1 MRYRAGTGL
10 FRNTVPGPVL
20 NGGKWG
26 MEYTGMNRNNDND
39 DLRASR
45 GPEPGTGPSDGNAQ
59 SGSEGNA
66 ERSPDEIERD
76 IADIRSRMD
85 RTLDE
90 LEFRLSPGQLT
101 SGAVDLVKDVM
112 RGNPSRLGDAIRNN
126 PIPVVMIGI
135 GALWLAFAM
144 NRPQQPHDDT
154 GTRRLSRLGP
164 DEIAEVLSP
173 LISVTLQGVDG
184 LRQAE
189 SKIPDSEI
197 QAIVRE
203 IGQQHER
210 AAAALDAEV
219 RRHGATPLV
228 GVMAPSRPH
237 PAWSELRR
245 ALVTGEAAAIIA
257 AIENGE
263 DSALESFR
271 MALHADLPDE
281 TRVVVGAHFHAIQQ
295 THNRM
300 SALKNATS

>member
-1 MRYRAGTGL
+1 
-10 FRNTVPGPVL
+10 VL

-26 MEYTGMNRNNDND
+26 MEYTGMNRNSDND

-45 GPEPGTGPSDGNAQ
+45 GPEPGSGPDPGN
-59 SGSEGNA
+59 GNDGNA

-76 IADIRSRMD
+76 IAGIRARMD

-101 SGAVDLVKDVM
+101 AGAVDLVKDVM

-144 NRPQQPHDDT
+144 NRPPRPQDEAGPL
-154 GTRRLSRLGP
+154 RVSRLSP
-164 DEIAEVLSP
+164 AEIAEVLSP
-173 LISVTLQGVDG
+173 LIAVTLQGADG
-184 LRQAE
+184 LRQAGA
-189 SKIPDSEI
+189 KITDPNI
-197 QAIVRE
+197 QEIVRE
-203 IGQQHER
+203 IGQQHDR
-210 AAAALDAEV
+210 AAAALESEV
-219 RRHGATPLV
+219 RRHGAEPV
-228 GVMAPSRPH
+228 AGVMSPSKPH

-245 ALVTGEAAAIIA
+245 ALALDETAAIVN

-263 DSALESFR
+263 DSALEAFR
-271 MALHADLPDE
+271 MALHADLPEE
-281 TRVVVGAHFHAIQQ
+281 TRVLVGAHFHAIQQ

-300 SALKNATS
+300 SALKHATS

>member
-1 MRYRAGTGL
+1 M
-10 FRNTVPGPVL
+10 

-144 NRPQQPHDDT
+144 NRPQQPHDET

-164 DEIAEVLSP
+164 NEIAEVLSP

-189 SKIPDSEI
+189 AKIPDSEI

-203 IGQQHER
+203 IGQQHDR

-245 ALVTGEAAAIIA
+245 ALVTGEAPAIIA

-271 MALHADLPDE
+271 MAFHADLPDE

>member
-1 MRYRAGTGL
+1 M
-10 FRNTVPGPVL
+10 L

-144 NRPQQPHDDT
+144 NRPQQPHDET

-164 DEIAEVLSP
+164 NEIAEVLSP

-184 LRQAE
+184 LLQAE
-189 SKIPDSEI
+189 SKILDRDIKE
-197 QAIVRE
+197 IVRE

-245 ALVTGEAAAIIA
+245 ALVTGEAPAIIA

>member
-1 MRYRAGTGL
+1 VATQAATG
-10 FRNTVPGPVL
+10 GA
-20 NGGKWG
+20 
-26 MEYTGMNRNNDND
+26 D
-39 DLRASR
+39 
-45 GPEPGTGPSDGNAQ
+45 
-59 SGSEGNA
+59 
-66 ERSPDEIERD
+66 RSPEEIERD
-76 IADIRSRMD
+76 IEGIRARMD

-101 SGAVDLVKDVM
+101 AGAVDMVKDVM

-135 GALWLAFAM
+135 GALWLAYAM
-144 NRPQQPHDDT
+144 NRPQQAHDGT
-154 GTRRLSRLGP
+154 GTRRISRLGP

-189 SKIPDSEI
+189 AKIVDRDVQE
-197 QAIVRE
+197 IVRE
-203 IGQQHER
+203 IGQQHDR

-228 GVMAPSRPH
+228 GVTSPSRPH

-245 ALVTGEAAAIIA
+245 ALVTGEIPAIIA

-263 DSALESFR
+263 DSALETFR

-281 TRVVVGAHFHAIQQ
+281 TRVLVGAHFHAIQQ

-300 SALKNATS
+300 SALKKATS

>member
-1 MRYRAGTGL
+1 
-10 FRNTVPGPVL
+10 
-20 NGGKWG
+20 
-26 MEYTGMNRNNDND
+26 MNRNNDND

-144 NRPQQPHDDT
+144 NRPQQPHDET

-164 DEIAEVLSP
+164 NEIAEVLSP

-189 SKIPDSEI
+189 AKIPDSEI

-203 IGQQHER
+203 IGQQHDR

-245 ALVTGEAAAIIA
+245 ALVTGEAPAIIA

-271 MALHADLPDE
+271 MAFHADLPDE

>member
-1 MRYRAGTGL
+1 
-10 FRNTVPGPVL
+10 VL

-26 MEYTGMNRNNDND
+26 MEYTGMNRSNDND
-39 DLRASR
+39 DFKASR
-45 GPEPGTGPSDGNAQ
+45 GAEPGTGPADRNSNNA
-59 SGSEGNA
+59 SGSAEGND
-66 ERSPDEIERD
+66 RSPDEIERD

-101 SGAVDLVKDVM
+101 SGAVDLFKDVM
-112 RGNPSRLGDAIRNN
+112 RGNPSRLGDAVRNN

-144 NRPQQPHDDT
+144 NRPQQVRDEA
-154 GTRRLSRLGP
+154 GAKRISRLGP
-164 DEIAEVLSP
+164 DQIAEVLSP
-173 LISVTLQGVDG
+173 LIAVTLQGVDG

-189 SKIPDSEI
+189 GKISEPAM
-197 QAIVRE
+197 QALVRE
-203 IGQQHER
+203 IGQQHDR
-210 AAAALDAEV
+210 AAAALEAEV
-219 RRHGATPLV
+219 RRHGATPV
-228 GVMAPSRPH
+228 AGAMTPSRPH

-245 ALVTGEAAAIIA
+245 ALVTGEAQSIIT

-263 DSALESFR
+263 ESALETFR
-271 MALHADLPDE
+271 MALHADLPEE
-281 TRVVVGAHFHAIQQ
+281 TRVLVGAHFHAIQQ

>member
-1 MRYRAGTGL
+1 MG
-10 FRNTVPGPVL
+10 N
-20 NGGKWG
+20 WG
-26 MEYTGMNRNNDND
+26 MECTGMNRNTDND
-39 DLRASR
+39 GLRASS
-45 GPEPGTGPSDGNAQ
+45 GPEPGTGPEHRDGD
-59 SGSEGNA
+59 STGA

-76 IADIRSRMD
+76 IASIRARMD
-85 RTLDE
+85 QTLDE

-135 GALWLAFAM
+135 GALWLAVAM
-144 NRPQQPHDDT
+144 GRPQHQQSEAGPN
-154 GTRRLSRLGP
+154 RISRLTP
-164 DEIAEVLSP
+164 DGIAEVLSP
-173 LISVTLQGVDG
+173 LIAVTLQGVDG

-189 SKIPDSEI
+189 AKIADPDV

-203 IGQQHER
+203 IAQQHDR
-210 AAAALDAEV
+210 AAAALEAEV
-219 RRHGATPLV
+219 RRHGATPLA
-228 GVMAPSRPH
+228 GVMPPSRPH

-245 ALVTGEAAAIIA
+245 ALALGETAGIVS

-263 DSALESFR
+263 DSALEAFR

-281 TRVVVGAHFHAIQQ
+281 TRVLVGAHFHAIQQ

-300 SALKNATS
+300 SALRNATS

>member
-1 MRYRAGTGL
+1 M
-10 FRNTVPGPVL
+10 L

-45 GPEPGTGPSDGNAQ
+45 GPEPGAGPSDGIGQNAND
-59 SGSEGNA
+59 GNA
-66 ERSPDEIERD
+66 DRSPDEIERD

-101 SGAVDLVKDVM
+101 AGAVDMVKDVM

-144 NRPQQPHDDT
+144 NRPQQPRDET
-154 GTRRLSRLGP
+154 GSRRVSRLGP
-164 DEIAEVLSP
+164 DQIAEVLSP

-189 SKIPDSEI
+189 SKIADKDI

-210 AAAALDAEV
+210 AAAALEAEV

-245 ALVTGEAAAIIA
+245 ALVTGETPAIIG

-263 DSALESFR
+263 DSALETFR
-271 MALHADLPDE
+271 MALHADLPEE
-281 TRVVVGAHFHAIQQ
+281 TRVLVGAHFHAIQQ

>member
-1 MRYRAGTGL
+1 
-10 FRNTVPGPVL
+10 VL

-26 MEYTGMNRNNDND
+26 MEYTGMNRINEND

-45 GPEPGTGPSDGNAQ
+45 GPEPGTGPSDRIGHD
-59 SGSEGNA
+59 GSEGATEGNGD
-66 ERSPDEIERD
+66 RSPDEIERD

-101 SGAVDLVKDVM
+101 AGAVDMVKDVM

-144 NRPQQPHDDT
+144 NRPQQPHAAA
-154 GTRRLSRLGP
+154 GSGHVSRLGP

-189 SKIPDSEI
+189 SKIPDRDV

-245 ALVTGEAAAIIA
+245 ALVTGETPAIIG

-263 DSALESFR
+263 DSALETFR

-281 TRVVVGAHFHAIQQ
+281 TRVLVGAHFHAIQQ

>member
-1 MRYRAGTGL
+1 
-10 FRNTVPGPVL
+10 
-20 NGGKWG
+20 
-26 MEYTGMNRNNDND
+26 MNRNNDND

-144 NRPQQPHDDT
+144 NRPQQPHDET

-164 DEIAEVLSP
+164 NEIAEVLSP

-189 SKIPDSEI
+189 AKIPDSEI

-203 IGQQHER
+203 IGQQHDR

-245 ALVTGEAAAIIA
+245 ALVTGEAPAIIA